1 MYSIL
6 SLIYLRISNKML
18 IFASVNEGI
27 KNPIKESQL

>member
-6 SLIYLRISNKML
+6 SLIYLHTSKEMR

-27 KNPIKESQL
+27 KNPIKEWQL